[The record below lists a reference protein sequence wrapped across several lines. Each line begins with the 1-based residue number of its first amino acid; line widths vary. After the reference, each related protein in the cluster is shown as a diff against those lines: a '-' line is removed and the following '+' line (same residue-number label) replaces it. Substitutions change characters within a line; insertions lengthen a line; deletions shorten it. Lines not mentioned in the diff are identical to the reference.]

1 MDSKSWNM
9 VLDHYLKIVKM
20 KSEHYEM
27 LDDEQRNII
36 QTLKRAFARI
46 NYERVAPDFINDK
59 YKTNEN

>member
-1 MDSKSWNM
+1 M